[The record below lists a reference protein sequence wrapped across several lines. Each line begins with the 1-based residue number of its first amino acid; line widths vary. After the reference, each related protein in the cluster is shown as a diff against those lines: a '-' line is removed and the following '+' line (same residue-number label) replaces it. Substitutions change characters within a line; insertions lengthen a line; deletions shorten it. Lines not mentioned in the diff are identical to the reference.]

1 MLETSIQW
9 TCDGCGETEVWHEMN
24 VTKAAIRAEM
34 KKDGWRSFGQLDY
47 CPKCVKNG
55 TAKRRETCMGL
66 DK

>member
-24 VTKAAIRAEM
+24 VPKKEVRAEL
-34 KKDGWRSFGQLDY
+34 KKSGWQSFGMLDY

-55 TAKRRETCMGL
+55 NARRRITDMNH
-66 DK
+66 